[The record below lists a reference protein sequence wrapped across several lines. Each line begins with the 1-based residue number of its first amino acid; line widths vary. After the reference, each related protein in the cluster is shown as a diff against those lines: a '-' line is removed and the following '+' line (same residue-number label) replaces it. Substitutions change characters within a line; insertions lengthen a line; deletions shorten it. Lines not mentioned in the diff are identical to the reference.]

1 MAITKI
7 SFLAQYVCLQ
17 EIECLHFVP
26 EIRDT
31 VTIVEVARVDKT
43 EHKEFVLGPGP
54 CGKTVDKLD
63 VRYQEHDI
71 VIIQYHD
78 DGTLKEFPYQRKDVL
93 GRLTIERSVL
103 Q

>member
-7 SFLAQYVCLQ
+7 SFLAHYCVREIQ
-17 EIECLHFVP
+17 EDYIVLTDGSSIPFPKE
-26 EIRDT
+26 
-31 VTIVEVARVDKT
+31 VTKAYDK
-43 EHKEFVLGPGP
+43 EAVFVLGLGP

-63 VRYQEHDI
+63 VMYLEHDI
-71 VIIQYHD
+71 VIVQYHS

-93 GRLTIERSVL
+93 GRLTIEKSIY

>member
-7 SFLAQYVCLQ
+7 SFLAHYKVREIQ
-17 EIECLHFVP
+17 EVLIPEMWGITAVP
-26 EIRDT
+26 KV
-31 VTIVEVARVDKT
+31 VTAEY
-43 EHKEFVLGPGP
+43 EKEAVFVLGPGP
-54 CGKTVDKLD
+54 CGKTVSQLD

-93 GRLTIERSVL
+93 GRLTIERGLFDV
-103 Q
+103 

>member
-7 SFLAQYVCLQ
+7 SFLARYHTR
-17 EIECLHFVP
+17 EIHY
-26 EIRDT
+26 DT
-31 VTIVEVARVDKT
+31 VGTPFGPVSYAKKQTVQHDK
-43 EHKEFVLGPGP
+43 EAVFVLGPGP

-63 VRYQEHDI
+63 VRFQEHDI

>member
-7 SFLAQYVCLQ
+7 SFLAHYCVR
-17 EIECLHFVP
+17 EIEVDYLVDICGCSVEFP
-26 EIRDT
+26 KE
-31 VTIVEVARVDKT
+31 VTREYDK
-43 EHKEFVLGPGP
+43 EAVFVLGPGP

-63 VRYQEHDI
+63 VRYQAHDI

-78 DGTLKEFPYQRKDVL
+78 DGTLKEFPYQRKDVR

>member
-7 SFLAQYVCLQ
+7 SFLARYHTREIQY
-17 EIECLHFVP
+17 
-26 EIRDT
+26 DT
-31 VTIVEVARVDKT
+31 LDVLEGLVTFEREVTVQHDKET
-43 EHKEFVLGPGP
+43 VFVLGPGP